1 MNRVDKQERTQRIRY
16 GLTGLAVVFLFV
28 LLGTAISNSSDDAGG
43 ISTQSV
49 NEAAEPNEPLAE
61 IGAAPGTSSAS
72 NETAQEPAKSPDGR

>member
-16 GLTGLAVVFLFV
+16 GLT
-28 LLGTAISNSSDDAGG
+28 AISNSADDARG
-43 ISTQSV
+43 IPPQTV

-72 NETAQEPAKSPDGR
+72 NETSEQDSAKSSGKQ